1 MEIIPAVDLRSGRVV
16 RLTQG
21 DPSRET
27 RYSQDPAAVAREWE
41 RRGASRLH
49 LVDLDGALLGSPANQ
64 QALWE
69 IFRAIRIP
77 AQVGGGLRSLEAVRA
92 ALELGAAVAIVGTAA
107 IRDPGFLEAVCAA
120 FPGRIALGLDAR
132 AGMLATSGW
141 AEATMI
147 RAMDLARR
155 VSHLPLAAI
164 IYTDIQRD
172 GMLGGPDLPGL
183 AAMAVATR
191 IPVIASGGIAS
202 ERDIHALKAL
212 APPGVL
218 GAIIGKALYDGRL
231 TLEAALHA
239 AAGTSC

>member
-16 RLTQG
+16 RLMQG

-41 RRGASRLH
+41 RRGAPRLH

-183 AAMAVATR
+183 SAMAAATR

-212 APPGVL
+212 APPGVV

-231 TLEAALHA
+231 TLEAALA

>member
-16 RLTQG
+16 RLMQG

-41 RRGASRLH
+41 RRGAPRLH

-183 AAMAVATR
+183 SAMAAATR

-212 APPGVL
+212 APPGVV

-231 TLEAALHA
+231 MLEAALA

>member
-16 RLTQG
+16 RLMQG

-41 RRGASRLH
+41 RRGAPRLH

-231 TLEAALHA
+231 TLEAALA